1 MQPTRSVSALGSA
14 AGGPLGAELALRER
28 EHTGDV
34 THAHV
39 SRRWVLRAS
48 LGVLVVACAPT
59 RPGDALVQLYANPAK
74 DEWPAEFTELPAE
87 VQAMYRYAVANEAT
101 LKWFPCYCGC
111 VAAGHRSNFDCYVRE
126 VLPDGRV
133 RLDTM
138 SFG

>member
-1 MQPTRSVSALGSA
+1 MASRGLSRRHLLG
-14 AGGPLGAELALRER
+14 LGAGALLASC
-28 EHTGDV
+28 
-34 THAHV
+34 V
-39 SRRWVLRAS
+39 SQVQRPTDL
-48 LGVLVVACAPT
+48 LVP
-59 RPGDALVQLYANPAK
+59 LYADPAR
-74 DEWPAEFTELPAE
+74 DLWPTEMAELPAE
-87 VQAMYRYAVANEAT
+87 VRELYRYAVLNEAT